1 VQRPPDTAR
10 HPPEVKELTQEEI
23 IELAEKEKNK
33 QVGVVIKLFWDTNK
47 AVKYGNPTERQA
59 AEDLLDNYGMEEITK
74 MVEYVKTIKGDKY
87 APLVTTPW
95 EMWTKYAKLKDYQL
109 KNSVQAPSPV
119 IKPKGYAEL
128 RSAAYIFKR
137 DWYKH
142 KNYDGDD
149 GQTYFR
155 FKGENREE
163 WWKMCP
169 SEQQSVAEIFVGIE
183 STPKTSLAQLNEV
196 LSVLTNMPRLIN

>member
-1 VQRPPDTAR
+1 
-10 HPPEVKELTQEEI
+10 
-23 IELAEKEKNK
+23 
-33 QVGVVIKLFWDTNK
+33 
-47 AVKYGNPTERQA
+47 
-59 AEDLLDNYGMEEITK
+59 MEEITK

-196 LSVLTNMPRLIN
+196 LSVFNEYAKANKLSYDHSLDMNYRADADYLIATYGLPKVVSVAIKAINQQKPVETIKELFSPCDLRNRWEEFCGE